1 MQRPCATPAGRNPA
15 RCCSIPRRLEKSR
28 RGIDYGPRD
37 SFVELASPG
46 VEPYSR
52 THSSLTRGYSLS
64 KIAGG
69 GATPHQPILGSRPP
83 FRRSLARAPT
93 PTPMLPR
100 SLALSP
106 YLLSL
111 YEAPPPAISPPHS
124 LSFAVPNSTPL
135 SHTHTLVQNALV
147 PRAGKPDL
155 RAAGCFC
162 ALHPCWR
169 ARTEAT
175 GDGSRLKDRPRQE
188 QPPAGG
194 GGHPGIGGAELP
206 GPPADAGPQ
215 VRRLPRRPARGPPCC
230 RPAARQIAGVSGQG
244 SGAPSGHAGRQRF
257 LSRIWE
263 SWSWIW
269 ESWSWI
275 WESWSWI

>member
-1 MQRPCATPAGRNPA
+1 MRESARRGGAVFPPLPLPRYIFPGSRHGEGQFPTGGVQRPRATPAGRNPA

-175 GDGSRLKDRPRQE
+175 GDGSRLKDRRGRSNRLRAE
-188 QPPAGG
+188 GG
-194 GGHPGIGGAELP
+194 TQVSEGLSCLARLRTLDLRCDGSPGA
-206 GPPADAGPQ
+206 
-215 VRRLPRRPARGPPCC
+215 
-230 RPAARQIAGVSGQG
+230 RPAARRAAGPRPVRSQ
-244 SGAPSGHAGRQRF
+244 
-257 LSRIWE
+257 
-263 SWSWIW
+263 
-269 ESWSWI
+269 
-275 WESWSWI
+275 